1 MFSRL
6 RRKPTDQAEWQEFT
20 CRILPRIRQWAA
32 RYLPANERDDVAQM
46 VLLRFCQAL
55 EGFEYDPRQRFR
67 GWLRTLTGHAVVD
80 WLKSRERPGRGSG
93 AEDAYEVLES
103 EAAREDLWGR
113 IEREYDLELFEEA
126 CRRVRLRVQPVVWQ
140 RYWLT
145 VPAALGGGGREPEE
159 AAAEAGVKVALIYQ
173 ARSRVSALLTAELA
187 RLDGD
192 AS

>member
-1 MFSRL
+1 
-6 RRKPTDQAEWQEFT
+6 
-20 CRILPRIRQWAA
+20 
-32 RYLPANERDDVAQM
+32 
-46 VLLRFCQAL
+46 
-55 EGFEYDPRQRFR
+55 
-67 GWLRTLTGHAVVD
+67 
-80 WLKSRERPGRGSG
+80 
-93 AEDAYEVLES
+93 
-103 EAAREDLWGR
+103 LWGR